1 MAEEKKTTKEPVEN
15 QAEEQKKKDNKF
27 DLLTDEQKEK
37 AMKLLE
43 KEESKID
50 WKKTGKRAGM
60 VLGGL
65 VTVGTAFVLGKKSG
79 EKSSSQESNNTTSTP
94 QPFDTVQ

>member
-15 QAEEQKKKDNKF
+15 QAEEQKKDNKF
-27 DLLTDEQKEK
+27 DLLTDEQKAK
-37 AMKLLE
+37 ALQLLE

-60 VLGGL
+60 VFGGL
-65 VTVGTAFVLGKKSG
+65 LTVGTAFVLGKKSG

>member
-1 MAEEKKTTKEPVEN
+1 MAEKTNEKPVEN
-15 QAEEQKKKDNKF
+15 KAEEQKKEENKF
-27 DLLTDEQKEK
+27 DLLTDEQKKK
-37 AMKLLE
+37 ALELLE
-43 KEESKID
+43 KDDKKID

-65 VTVGTAFVLGKKSG
+65 ITVGSAYVFGKKSG
-79 EKSSSQESNNTTSTP
+79 EKSSRQESNNTTSTP

>member
-15 QAEEQKKKDNKF
+15 QAEEQKKDNKF

-50 WKKTGKRAGM
+50 WKKTGRRAGM

-65 VTVGTAFVLGKKSG
+65 LTVGGAFLAGKKSG
-79 EKSSSQESNNTTSTP
+79 EKRSSQESNNTTSTP